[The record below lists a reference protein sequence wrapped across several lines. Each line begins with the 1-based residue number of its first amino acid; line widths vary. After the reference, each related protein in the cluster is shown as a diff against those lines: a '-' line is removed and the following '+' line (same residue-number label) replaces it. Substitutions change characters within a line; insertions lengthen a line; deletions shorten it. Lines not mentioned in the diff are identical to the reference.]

1 MVVLMPAHTTEEANI
16 RESFFS
22 MSESSDKIVN
32 HLVEA
37 AQKARVLAA
46 SSGKQVGTV
55 KAAMKSGSGIVM
67 YVNVQPFIANAG
79 TETINGLSIEI
90 PLYNFL
96 KEGQVRICPSL
107 DGWYEVELSSGKKIE
122 AWYNAIKTQWSIGPK
137 IVGEMHEIFLE
148 DWPFPAIVI
157 GIKRIGDIDP
167 NLENLAKQVEEII
180 KDELEKASEAKG
192 AATEDPIGE

>member
-1 MVVLMPAHTTEEANI
+1 MVKTMSTHTTGSI
-16 RESFFS
+16 HKSFS
-22 MSESSDKIVN
+22 HMSESSDKITD
-32 HLVEA
+32 HLVDA
-37 AQKARVLAA
+37 ARKAKVLAA

-55 KAAMKSGSGIVM
+55 KTVMKSGMGIVM

-107 DGWYEVELSSGKKIE
+107 DGWYEVELSSGQKIE
-122 AWYNAIKTQWSIGPK
+122 AWYGAVKTQWSIGPK

-148 DWPFPAIVI
+148 DWPFPAIVV
-157 GIKRIGDIDP
+157 GIKKIGDIDP
-167 NLENLAKQVEEII
+167 NLENLANRVEEII
-180 KDELEKASEAKG
+180 KDGLEKASEFKEAVVQ
-192 AATEDPIGE
+192 DPLGE